1 MAIWIALT
9 RLIRAA
15 DRTPVPVAGE
25 GVASSA
31 GIAGCGVGFG
41 HMRKLCHVAQS
52 FSCGAY
58 RDAPVVGGVP
68 LVGLPHLTPVAGVA
82 LPRRRQG
89 ECPLP
94 LWLWQTYCLALSSFH
109 PPATSVAANLRSVA
123 FPALHEKMGH
133 AINPL

>member
-15 DRTPVPVAGE
+15 DRTPVAGE

-41 HMRKLCHVAQS
+41 HIKKPATWRSRSVR
-52 FSCGAY
+52 GAY
-58 RDAPVVGGVP
+58 RNAPVVRGVSP
-68 LVGLPHLTPVAGVA
+68 VGLPHPTPVASVA

-109 PPATSVAANLRSVA
+109 PPDTSVAANLRGVA